1 MGESKASRQGL
12 ATLEEMAATDP
23 LILVTN
29 DDGIDAPGIRALESA
44 LAPLGR
50 IRTVAPLME
59 QSAAS
64 RRITLRRPLRY
75 EQKGEGRF
83 GVDGTPT
90 DSVMMAITLLLE
102 ELPALVVSGIN
113 AGPNLGENI
122 YYSGTVAAAAEGS
135 KYGIPAIAVSVN
147 QRTAIDFGPSARI
160 AAALSKRVLSQ
171 GLQAGIVL
179 NVNVPAGEA
188 TRVAVT
194 HQCRKISRNL
204 MIEARDPYDR
214 KYYWMH
220 EEVPVEAA
228 TDGSDYAAVHQG
240 LVSITPLHFDHTAH
254 GQIEVLRR
262 DLLGL
267 DWRSP

>member
-1 MGESKASRQGL
+1 MSAPQ
-12 ATLEEMAATDP
+12 P
-23 LILVTN
+23 LILITN
-29 DDGIDAPGIRALESA
+29 DDGIDAPGIRALEGA

-75 EQKGEGRF
+75 EQQGEGRF
-83 GVDGTPT
+83 GVEGTPT

-102 ELPALVVSGIN
+102 ELPALVVAGIN

-147 QRTAIDFGPSARI
+147 QRSAIDFGPSARVG
-160 AAALSKRVLSQ
+160 AALSKRVLSM
-171 GLQAGIVL
+171 GLPEGVVL

-188 TRVAVT
+188 EGVAVT

-204 MIEARDPYDR
+204 MIETRDPYGR

-240 LVSITPLHFDHTAH
+240 LLSITPLHFDHTAYAH
-254 GQIEVLRR
+254 IEALRR
-262 DLLGL
+262 DLHEL
-267 DWRSP
+267 DLRAH